1 MKNILFVLSL
11 ILIGITSIYAQTS
24 NIFRY
29 ESALPSDTV
38 TCIAQDAEG
47 NVLLGTANGLVSY
60 NGTDFSVI
68 NTSNGLAGNYVND
81 IFVASDGKIY
91 VATTAGLSIRN
102 NNTWQNEFTGG
113 NIRKIAATSDGRF
126 WYSTISNSVVEY
138 NSGNTTVIPDNY
150 GFANGIS
157 GIYVDRSDNVWI
169 SCNGN
174 VVEICDNGKTK
185 SFADIFSG
193 KVVYDV
199 YQRFNGEILAATS
212 TGIMSYDYNSWTSL
226 DGISGGVSAVCED
239 FAQNIIFGNYN
250 GVYRYDGTSSTL
262 INNMFS
268 AGSLMASGPQQKR
281 LWCIDMQNGIAV
293 MDFNGNAETYH
304 TNRTL
309 LNHTPNFIYGDNNGT
324 ICIAGNSGINLVSDY
339 TWTSYK
345 RNLQNLTVKADCIH
359 NDTLWLGTNNS
370 LIRKAGRSISVVAE
384 TNVNALADDNGTIYA
399 ATDYGIL
406 RIVGG
411 SVVDTIESASAVKDV
426 VCSNGLFAIAGTL
439 VYRIENE
446 NLTQV
451 PINISNTNTSRF
463 VKTASGNIFITT
475 GNGIARFNPP
485 ASPATELIEP
495 GLPQDIV
502 SSAACD
508 ENVYVLLSNGTIYEY
523 STTWREVTTGS
534 YTKIASAG
542 NGILWAIRN
551 DGTVERICIN
561 GNATFTI
568 SSQPE
573 TCDGSNNASLTI
585 SATGASSYSIDNDEN
600 WQTNGNFANIS
611 GGYKHLLAKDSNGK
625 IIADSVVFVEYG
637 TTLYNQSLTYVQPEC
652 YGETGNLALSG
663 IGTSSFVWENSN
675 TTLTERTNLSVGN
688 YAVTITN
695 STCQRSFATTIAEK
709 QQITVSETIDNLAC
723 NGDNSGRISL
733 AVSGGTSPYSY
744 TWNNDTETAS
754 IENLA
759 ANEYSCTVSDRNS
772 CSVTHSYTVSQPEVL
787 SAQANPTNIT
797 CYGANNGAISLT
809 VNGGTPQYTYH
820 WNDNNAEANR
830 TNLPVGSYS
839 VTITDN
845 HNCSTTAT
853 ASISQ
858 PTALNVNG
866 NATNISCYG
875 RNDGAISISVS
886 GGTEP
891 YDYQWNG
898 QTAEANQT
906 NLSAGNYS
914 LVVTDANTCTA
925 TFSATITEP
934 DELVAIP
941 NISPITCAGANDAIL
956 SASATGGTGTY
967 AQYFWFRAE
976 NPNSPVC
983 VQPQYQ
989 NVAAGN
995 YLLVVKDSHNCTD
1008 TVPIAVEDA
1017 VTHNF
1022 EMSVTDAQCN
1032 GGTGSIAITVDGGNG
1047 TGFSFAWSGNASSTN
1062 SATSLPAGHY
1072 TITATDSNDCEII
1085 LDTAVNEP
1093 EMPFIGAWSDIV
1105 LCEGQSYTLDAGN
1118 YTSYQWSN
1126 GATTQTLLV
1135 SEANDYSVT
1144 VTDNQGCRSY
1154 DAVNV
1159 SIRQPYTGDK
1169 LALASVSE
1177 TNSVVLRWNKT
1188 ANQGTASYRIYRDSG
1203 EGFAFIA
1210 SVGFNSEAM
1219 YEDTTID
1226 ASEQYYSYKVTA
1238 VSNCGDES
1246 EIEAYHRTIVLAAIC
1261 DNNNVCNL
1269 NWSPYVGITE
1279 TFTYILAGDSPETL
1293 EVVDSVL
1300 FTTYNYVQ
1308 MNQYEDGTYYRI
1320 MIKMSHPLVIDDDA
1334 SYDRIYSNIVRCGGS
1349 DDPIDPIDPPV
1360 MAEEFSISDISAYPN
1375 PFDEEI
1381 TVKFN
1386 SADVEN
1392 VTYEVIDA
1400 LGRIVLAGNANG
1412 DTIVFGSELKAG
1424 IYVVR
1429 LHNGNEVHSLKISKQ

>member
-304 TNRTL
+304 TNLNL
-309 LNHTPNFIYGDNNGT
+309 LNHTPNFIYGNNDGT
-324 ICIAGNSGINLVSDY
+324 ICIAGNSGINLVSSY

-345 RNLQNLTVKADCIH
+345 RNLQNLTVKAACIH
-359 NDTLWLGTNNS
+359 NDTLWLGTGNS
-370 LIRKAGRSISVVAE
+370 LIRKAGRNISVVAE

-439 VYRIENE
+439 VYQLENE

-451 PINISNTNTSRF
+451 PINISITNTSRF

-475 GNGIARFNPP
+475 GNGIARFNPS
-485 ASPATELIEP
+485 ASPATELIDP

-508 ENVYVLLSNGTIYEY
+508 ENVYVLLSNGAIYEY

-573 TCDGSNNASLTI
+573 TCDGSNNASLNI
-585 SATGASSYSIDNDEN
+585 SATGATSYSIDNGEN
-600 WQTNGNFANIS
+600 WQANGNFTNIS
-611 GGYKHLLAKDSNGK
+611 GGYKHLLAKNSEGK

-637 TTLYNQSLTYVQPEC
+637 TALYNQSLTYVQPEC

-675 TTLTERTNLSVGN
+675 TTLTERTNLSAGN

-709 QQITVSETIDNLAC
+709 EQIIVSETIDNLVC

-744 TWNNDTETAS
+744 TWDNDTESAT

-759 ANEYSCTVSDRNS
+759 AGEYSCTVSDRNS
-772 CSVTHSYTVSQPEVL
+772 CTATNSYTVSQPEIL
-787 SAQANPTNIT
+787 SAQANPIDIT
-797 CYGANNGAISLT
+797 CHGANNGAISLT

-820 WNDNNAEANR
+820 WNDNNAEAHR

-839 VTITDN
+839 ITITDN

-858 PTALNVNG
+858 PTALSVNG

-875 RNDGAISISVS
+875 KNNGAISISVS

-891 YDYQWNG
+891 YNYLWNG

-906 NLSAGNYS
+906 NLSAGEYS

-925 TFSATITEP
+925 AFSATITEP

-941 NISPITCAGANDAIL
+941 NIAPITCAGANDAIL

-1008 TVPIAVEDA
+1008 TVPVAVEDA
-1017 VTHNF
+1017 VAHNF
-1022 EMSVTDAQCN
+1022 EMSVTDALCN

-1047 TGFSFAWSGNASSTN
+1047 TGFSFAWSGNVSSTN
-1062 SATSLPAGHY
+1062 SASSLPAGHY
-1072 TITATDSNDCEII
+1072 TITTTDSNDCETI

-1126 GATTQTLLV
+1126 GATTQTLSV

-1159 SIRQPYTGDK
+1159 SIRQPYNGDK

-1219 YEDTTID
+1219 YEDTTVD

-1320 MIKMSHPLVIDDDA
+1320 MIKMSHPLVTDDDA

-1400 LGRIVLAGNANG
+1400 LGRIVKEGNANG
-1412 DTIVFGSELKAG
+1412 DTIVFGSELKTG